1 MKQCESTNSIG
12 FLKIST
18 SAVSGPIVK
27 LKTFSWLKFGKKKP
41 TPLTS
46 RCQGR
51 NPKVC
56 QVNHCYCWWWRKCSS
71 AHNNRQFLPLFA
83 KFLYILAGSMIFLP
97 SGCGYSHNCHNAQW
111 LNIYEPFQPTSK
123 QITEKFEQNPK
134 TGMQNFQH
142 LPLARVVPKGFPCWV
157 RMFPVESC
165 RTRKKSGPTSRIDK
179 NQMIP
184 NHGKQKGFVG
194 FRK

>member
-1 MKQCESTNSIG
+1 MNLLINPIG
-12 FLKIST
+12 FLKIRT

-27 LKTFSWLKFGKKKP
+27 LKTFSWLQFGKKNP

-56 QVNHCYCWWWRKCSS
+56 QVNHCYCWWWRKSRS

-83 KFLYILAGSMIFLP
+83 KILYILPGSMRFLP
-97 SGCGYSHNCHNAQW
+97 SGCGYNHKCHNAQW

-123 QITEKFEQNPK
+123 QITKNRDAE
-134 TGMQNFQH
+134 
-142 LPLARVVPKGFPCWV
+142 LPTFATCQSGFKGIPMLGKDV
-157 RMFPVESC
+157 SC
-165 RTRKKSGPTSRIDK
+165 RKL
-179 NQMIP
+179 
-184 NHGKQKGFVG
+184 
-194 FRK
+194 